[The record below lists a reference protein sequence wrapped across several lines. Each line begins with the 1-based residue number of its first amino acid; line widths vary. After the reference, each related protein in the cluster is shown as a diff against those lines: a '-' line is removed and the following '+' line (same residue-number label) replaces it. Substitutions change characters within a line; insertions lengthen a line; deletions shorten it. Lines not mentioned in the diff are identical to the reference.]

1 MSQPIPTSYNQIIAH
16 TIEQALALSANA
28 KNENA
33 IAGFCQLHDVGKVRT
48 SGAHWEKTS
57 SSRICSTRPVQ
68 AADDREAES
77 AQI

>member
-16 TIEQALALSANA
+16 TIEQALALSVNA

-57 SSRICSTRPVQ
+57 GGQCLS
-68 AADDREAES
+68 
-77 AQI
+77 